1 MSTQKPSK
9 SQGYVFFRK
18 DRKRWTVRYPEYD
31 SKTGR
36 NRVKAKDF
44 KTEEEAKQYLASINY
59 QKENP
64 LYIEHNGIP
73 FCEMMKANERLKLE
87 TNQTTE
93 VTYLRNMQIIEQIE
107 KYPIGQE
114 RIDEITSDE
123 LQAFMNAHKHLSNS
137 SINKLYQQL
146 NTTFRIAIN
155 KGYMMRNPM
164 VNVLKPRS
172 DKLDKKVRAL
182 TYEEQQ
188 LLTNYLLNKD
198 ISECMYKNVY
208 LIQMFMGLRVSEV
221 LALTF
226 KDIDLK
232 DKKIY
237 VKRTLSKDELG
248 HTIMGRTTKTYAGKR
263 VVPIP
268 DFLVES
274 IVEQMQYADNQ
285 INNDEKL
292 LFKPNDRKYT
302 KRENVNTELKRLLKR
317 YFGIED
323 ITTHSL
329 RHTFGTRCI
338 ESGMQPVVVQR
349 LMGHADIGVTLNT
362 YTSVFDEFK
371 EKEIEKVNEYF
382 LKGNMINTNLLDEFN
397 DEELEA
403 DSNEIEIE

>member
-9 SQGYVFFRK
+9 SQGYIFFRK

-317 YFGIED
+317 YFGIE
-323 ITTHSL
+323 
-329 RHTFGTRCI
+329 
-338 ESGMQPVVVQR
+338 PVVVQR

-382 LKGNMINTNLLDEFN
+382 LKGNMINTNLLNEYN
-397 DEELEA
+397 DELEA